1 LPEFIGEGG
10 DVPLSG
16 FVGNSVGA
24 LPGPRPLALCL
35 CDQVCLIGVL
45 TALPGAFI
53 SGQVIFFAVM
63 FGAGT
68 MGMRGNVTAFG
79 RYLL

>member
-1 LPEFIGEGG
+1 
-10 DVPLSG
+10 V
-16 FVGNSVGA
+16 
-24 LPGPRPLALCL
+24 LA
-35 CDQVCLIGVL
+35 
-45 TALPGAFI
+45 ALPGAFI

-63 FGAGT
+63 FGAVT